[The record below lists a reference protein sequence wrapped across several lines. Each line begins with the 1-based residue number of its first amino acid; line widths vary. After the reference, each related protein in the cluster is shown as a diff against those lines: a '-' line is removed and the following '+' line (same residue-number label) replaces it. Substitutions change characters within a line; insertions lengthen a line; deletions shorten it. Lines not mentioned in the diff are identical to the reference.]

1 MNETSRENISVN
13 DPALGIRLDDV
24 AGMRRAAAVEVL
36 SESWRG
42 YFRDRL
48 EEISIMDRAYD
59 KIKNRESKA

>member
-1 MNETSRENISVN
+1 MT
-13 DPALGIRLDDV
+13 RLYAFDIDDV
-24 AGMRRAAAVEVL
+24 AGMRRAAAVEAL

-48 EEISIMDRAYD
+48 EETSIMDRGYD